1 MNWLT
6 GFLFWAWGRLFLGRL
21 DWEILER
28 AIAIAKKENQIS
40 SELGYDPRTKHLVS
54 YARVR
59 KELGDPQGLTGAI
72 IHLAVAVAYLESKK
86 DSERLF

>member
-1 MNWLT
+1 MNWLN
-6 GFLFWAWGRLFLGRL
+6 GFLFWAWGRLSLGRL

-72 IHLAVAVAYLESKK
+72 IHIAVALAYLEYKK
-86 DSERLF
+86 QPERLF

>member
-1 MNWLT
+1 MNWFT

-28 AIAIAKKENQIS
+28 AISVAKKENKES
-40 SELGYDPRTKHLVS
+40 GETGYDARTKHLLS
-54 YARVR
+54 YAKVR
-59 KELGDPQGLTGAI
+59 KSFGDQTQLTGAI
-72 IHLAVAVAYLESKK
+72 IHIAVAVAYLESKK

>member
-1 MNWLT
+1 MNWLIS
-6 GFLFWAWGRLFLGRL
+6 FLFWAWGRLFFGRL

-59 KELGDPQGLTGAI
+59 KELGDPFELTGAI
-72 IHLAVAVAYLESKK
+72 IHMAVSIAYLESKK
-86 DSERLF
+86 DSGRLF

>member
-1 MNWLT
+1 MNWFT

-40 SELGYDPRTKHLVS
+40 AELGMIPAPSTSSPMRESGKSLAT
-54 YARVR
+54 R
-59 KELGDPQGLTGAI
+59 KG
-72 IHLAVAVAYLESKK
+72 
-86 DSERLF
+86 

>member
-1 MNWLT
+1 MNWLIS
-6 GFLFWAWGRLFLGRL
+6 FLFWAWGRLFLGRL

-59 KELGDPQGLTGAI
+59 KELGDPAQLTGAI
-72 IHLAVAVAYLESKK
+72 VHIAVAIAYLESKRQP
-86 DSERLF
+86 ERLF

>member
-1 MNWLT
+1 MNWFT

-28 AIAIAKKENQIS
+28 AISVAKKENKES
-40 SELGYDPRTKHLVS
+40 GETGYDARTKHLLS
-54 YARVR
+54 YAKVR
-59 KELGDPQGLTGAI
+59 KSFGDPTQLTGAI
-72 IHLAVAVAYLESKK
+72 IHLAVAIAYLESKK

>member
-1 MNWLT
+1 MNLFT

-28 AIAIAKKENQIS
+28 AIAIAKKENQVS
-40 SELGYDPRTKHLVS
+40 SELVYDPRTKHLVS

-59 KELGDPQGLTGAI
+59 KELGDPKELTGAV
-72 IHLAVAVAYLESKK
+72 IHIAIAVAYLELKK
-86 DSERLF
+86 QPERLF